1 VPSAA
6 QKQPAPQAATEPA
19 SAPPAAAKSAQPAGP
34 SAEVKAQLQEQRERM
49 MLLGGRAAA
58 VAGSVDNLR
67 RQQSASGLG
76 LRGDMAAARESMDYM
91 MGEAKSALASGDPAT
106 AKRSL
111 DMAEQQ
117 VEKLEKFLGR

>member
-1 VPSAA
+1 
-6 QKQPAPQAATEPA
+6 
-19 SAPPAAAKSAQPAGP
+19 
-34 SAEVKAQLQEQRERM
+34 M

-76 LRGDMAAARESMDYM
+76 LRPDMAAARASMDYT
-91 MGEAKSALASGDPAT
+91 MGEAKAALASGDAAT

>member
-1 VPSAA
+1 
-6 QKQPAPQAATEPA
+6 
-19 SAPPAAAKSAQPAGP
+19 
-34 SAEVKAQLQEQRERM
+34 M

-76 LRGDMAAARESMDYM
+76 LRPDMAAARASMDYLL
-91 MGEAKSALASGDPAT
+91 GEAKSSLASGDPAT
-106 AKRSL
+106 TKRSL
-111 DMAEQQ
+111 DLAEQQ

>member
-1 VPSAA
+1 
-6 QKQPAPQAATEPA
+6 
-19 SAPPAAAKSAQPAGP
+19 
-34 SAEVKAQLQEQRERM
+34 M
-49 MLLGGRAAA
+49 MLLGGRAAS